1 MKMVA
6 DKSINLDNIFS
17 LFSPEGE
24 IGKDNDKV
32 FIDLTQNPI
41 YLIGMYKKMVINYV
55 VSSSKIVESL
65 RILNPQLDP
74 QDIADAGDYMFF
86 NKAYLYI
93 ENVRLDNPEH
103 VIALEKSSD
112 EDLIFT
118 LEYGIQ
124 YFVKEELYENC
135 HHLKEIL
142 EKIKEFSK

>member
-41 YLIGMYKKMVINYV
+41 YLIGMYKKMVVNYV
-55 VSSSKIVESL
+55 ISSSKIVESL

-103 VIALEKSSD
+103 IIK
-112 EDLIFT
+112 
-118 LEYGIQ
+118 
-124 YFVKEELYENC
+124 
-135 HHLKEIL
+135 
-142 EKIKEFSK
+142 KIIR

>member
-41 YLIGMYKKMVINYV
+41 YLIGMYKKMVVNYV
-55 VSSSKIVESL
+55 ASSSKIVESL

-103 VIALEKSSD
+103 IIALKKLSD
-112 EDLIFT
+112 DDLVFT

-124 YFVKEELYENC
+124 YFIKEELYENC
-135 HHLKEIL
+135 HHLTEIL
-142 EKIKEFSK
+142 KKIKEFSK

>member
-1 MKMVA
+1 MVA
-6 DKSINLDNIFS
+6 NKPINLDNIFS

-24 IGKDNDKV
+24 IGKNNDKV

-74 QDIADAGDYMFF
+74 QDIADAGDYILF
-86 NKAYLYI
+86 NKAYGYI
-93 ENVRLDNPEH
+93 ENITLDNPEH
-103 VIALEKSSD
+103 IKALNKLSD
-112 EDLIFT
+112 DDLIFT

-124 YFVKEELYENC
+124 YFIKEEQYENC
-135 HHLKEIL
+135 YHLTEIL
-142 EKIKEFSK
+142 KKIKEFLK

>member
-1 MKMVA
+1 MVV

-24 IGKDNDKV
+24 IGKNNDKV

-55 VSSSKIVESL
+55 ISSRKIVESL

-74 QDIADAGDYMFF
+74 QDIAEAGDHMFF

-93 ENVRLDNPEH
+93 ENIDLNNPEH
-103 VIALEKSSD
+103 TEALKRLSD
-112 EDLIFT
+112 NDLIFT
-118 LEYGIQ
+118 LKYGIKYFEKDEQ
-124 YFVKEELYENC
+124 YEKCY
-135 HHLKEIL
+135 HLTEIL
-142 EKIKEFSK
+142 KKVEEFSK

>member
-1 MKMVA
+1 MVV

-41 YLIGMYKKMVINYV
+41 YLMGMYKKMVINYV
-55 VSSSKIVESL
+55 ISSRKIVESL

-93 ENVRLDNPEH
+93 ENIRLDNPEH
-103 VIALEKSSD
+103 IVALGKLSD
-112 EDLIFT
+112 DDLIFT
-118 LEYGIQ
+118 LKYGIKYFEEDEQ
-124 YFVKEELYENC
+124 YEKCQCLV
-135 HHLKEIL
+135 EIL
-142 EKIKEFSK
+142 RKVEEFLK

>member
-1 MKMVA
+1 MVA

-24 IGKDNDKV
+24 IGKNNDQV

-55 VSSSKIVESL
+55 ISSRKIVESL

-74 QDIADAGDYMFF
+74 QDIAEAGDHMFF

-93 ENVRLDNPEH
+93 ENVDLNNPEH
-103 VIALEKSSD
+103 IVTLEKLSD
-112 EDLIFT
+112 DDLIFT
-118 LEYGIQ
+118 LNYGVK
-124 YFVKEELYENC
+124 YFEKEEHYEKC
-135 HHLKEIL
+135 HHLSKIL
-142 EKIKEFSK
+142 LKVKEFSK